1 VFWALLCHR
10 WVKAKVQVIA
20 YRRDIHTLAGEEA
33 QFLAANEMGRITLQ
47 LQEPL
52 LSLPFAQSRA
62 LGALI
67 LVDASSHKTA
77 GAALVE

>member
-1 VFWALLCHR
+1 
-10 WVKAKVQVIA
+10 
-20 YRRDIHTLAGEEA
+20 
-33 QFLAANEMGRITLQ
+33 MGRITLQ